1 MKKNVS
7 EKSKKKV
14 KKIASGEGI
23 ISIKSSFNNT
33 ILTLSQTDGKVL
45 AQVSPR
51 SASKEFKG
59 AKKST
64 PYAAEKAAEAL
75 LVRAE
80 EFGISKAKINTRF
93 FGSGRDAALLKIFNQ
108 KKIEIEELADK
119 TPVWRSTRPKKRPR
133 K

>member
-1 MKKNVS
+1 MNKNVS
-7 EKSKKKV
+7 ENKKKV
-14 KKIASGEGI
+14 KKVISGEGI
-23 ISIKSSFNNT
+23 INIKSSFNNT

-45 AQVSPR
+45 AQASPR
-51 SASKEFKG
+51 STSKEFKG

-64 PYAAEKAAEAL
+64 PYAAEKAAENL
-75 LVRAE
+75 LARAE
-80 EFGISKAKINTRF
+80 EFGILKAKIKTKF

-119 TPVWRSTRPKKRPR
+119 TPTWKSTRSKKRPR